1 MCDPLTIAGAALAVG
16 GAAANS
22 IASSQVESAT
32 NRALVAERARQQQLR
47 SEAAAL
53 QESSRKQYDG
63 FDQSQA
69 QRAQELG
76 SYLQQNLQQPQAAP
90 ATAEAP
96 ATSSNIT
103 TQEETRQR
111 EKAGTYSAGQ
121 ATALG
126 NLRSFGDILGTF
138 SRQQARDAGAIG
150 QIGGFMQGSSGVL
163 PLELDAAAQAG
174 NGMKTLGALASG
186 AGKLSLGAGLSGS
199 GPASIAGLFGSGTGA
214 AATGLPSIA
223 AMAAAPPATPLTIGA
238 PRAALPTFA
247 RSGNIYSAF

>member
-1 MCDPLTIAGAALAVG
+1 MCDPLTIAGVALSVG
-16 GAAANS
+16 GVAANS
-22 IASSQVESAT
+22 IANSQVESAT
-32 NRALVAERARQQQLR
+32 SRALVAERSRQQQLR
-47 SEAAAL
+47 TEAAAL

-63 FDQSQA
+63 FDQSQG

-111 EKAGTYSAGQ
+111 ERAGAYSFGQ
-121 ATALG
+121 AQALG

-150 QIGGFMQGSSGVL
+150 QLGGFMQGSSGVL

-186 AGKLSLGAGLSGS
+186 AGKLGVGAGLSG
-199 GPASIAGLFGSGTGA
+199 GGGSIAGLFGSGTGA
-214 AATGLPSIA
+214 AASGLPSIA

-238 PRAALPTFA
+238 PRASLPAFA
-247 RSGNIYSAF
+247 RAGNLYRPF